1 MRAAVR
7 EEQNQLCRLHSRADF
22 KWRRDCGLP
31 QKRVTAVGYYC
42 NQTHASREIG
52 GVQEQGGSHVGLKK
66 RASVRGENWEDGF
79 WYGLGVNLSCVHRRE
94 RDEMSRSTVQHAS
107 HKCETGSLDK
117 EVCCRP
123 KIN

>member
-1 MRAAVR
+1 MRAAAR

-42 NQTHASREIG
+42 NQTHAFREIG

-66 RASVRGENWEDGF
+66 KSICERGK
-79 WYGLGVNLSCVHRRE
+79 LGRRILVWARCKFKLCVP
-94 RDEMSRSTVQHAS
+94 
-107 HKCETGSLDK
+107 K
-117 EVCCRP
+117 EEG
-123 KIN
+123 